1 MAEHVV
7 IFVTTGSMEE
17 AERIAS
23 ELLNRKLVAC
33 ANLLPGVTSLF
44 WWQGELDRA
53 DEVLVVMKTRAER
66 LDEVTALVNEL
77 HSYDVCEV
85 IALPI
90 VGGSKAY
97 LDWVDESVG

>member
-23 ELLNRKLVAC
+23 ELLDRKLVAC
-33 ANLLPGVTSLF
+33 ANSLPGVTSLF

-53 DEVLVVMKTRAER
+53 DEVLVVMKTRAEH

-97 LDWVDESVG
+97 LDWVDESVR

>member
-23 ELLNRKLVAC
+23 ETLGRKLVAC
-33 ANLLPGVTSLF
+33 ANLLPGVISLF
-44 WWQGELDRA
+44 WWEGKVDRA
-53 DEVLVVMKTRAER
+53 QEVLVVMKTRAAR

-97 LDWVDESVG
+97 LNWVDESVG